1 MTARDLPD
9 WVTSIN
15 KAIPAIIT
23 CGVVA
28 IAGMMWK
35 ASGSLESQEKRI
47 AEMQKTLQMVCEQLA
62 DKKAIDAV
70 QTERINGL
78 REDVNN
84 LMR

>member
-9 WVTSIN
+9 WISWIN

-28 IAGMMWK
+28 IASMMWK
-35 ASGSLESQEKRI
+35 ASGSLESQEKHI

-70 QTERINGL
+70 QNERINGL
-78 REDVNN
+78 REDVNE